1 MKLIKEIAILVLV
14 AFFAIA
20 CGQDTGPVENTTYDE
35 EDSTVNSDPESEED
49 PPEEE
54 PE

>member
-1 MKLIKEIAILVLV
+1 MKLIKEITILVLV
-14 AFFAIA
+14 AFAIA
-20 CGQDTGPVENTTYDE
+20 CGQDAGPAENTTYDE